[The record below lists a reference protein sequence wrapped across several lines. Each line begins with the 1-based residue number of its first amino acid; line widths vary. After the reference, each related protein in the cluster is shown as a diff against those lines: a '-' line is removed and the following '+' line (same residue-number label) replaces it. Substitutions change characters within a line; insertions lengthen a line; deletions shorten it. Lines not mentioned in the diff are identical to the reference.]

1 MPLQSNVFLSN
12 HHYLYDSSSFFMNE
26 KLQRNL
32 SRKGSPR
39 GGGGGGEKKIHS
51 NLSHLCD
58 KEAIVASASPRGISF
73 ALQTL
78 MILCGGHVHVG
89 CAVIMI
95 VYMSPFSDRFLQKL

>member
-73 ALQTL
+73 ALQNSDNFVWRPCPCW
-78 MILCGGHVHVG
+78 LCCHYDSIHVT
-89 CAVIMI
+89 I
-95 VYMSPFSDRFLQKL
+95 FR